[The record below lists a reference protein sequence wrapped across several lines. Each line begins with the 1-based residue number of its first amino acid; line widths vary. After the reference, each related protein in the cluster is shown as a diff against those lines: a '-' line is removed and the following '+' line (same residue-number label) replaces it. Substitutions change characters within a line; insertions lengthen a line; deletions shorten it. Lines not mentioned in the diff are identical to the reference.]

1 MKWALLSIDYYFSF
15 REIATNDIMENF
27 GKKGAT
33 I

>member
-1 MKWALLSIDYYFSF
+1 MKWTLLSREYYFSF